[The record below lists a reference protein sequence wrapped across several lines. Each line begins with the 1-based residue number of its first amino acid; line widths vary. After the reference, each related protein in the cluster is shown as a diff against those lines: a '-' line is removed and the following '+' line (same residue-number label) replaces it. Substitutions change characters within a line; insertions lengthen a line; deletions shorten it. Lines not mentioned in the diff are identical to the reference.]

1 MPNHLRP
8 DLRLAFVLIV
18 IAMTVGACAP
28 TRGPFPTRQTFEPDR
43 AAAPA
48 AFAEDCAGIALG
60 DHLRRTVK
68 ISEISSPREFGFAVD
83 PIAPPGASPFDLAHP
98 AVDRYIAYYCDRSP
112 QTIEAS
118 LSRALPHLPFI
129 RQTLSKAGVPTEI
142 AYLPI
147 VESRFED
154 NARSGAGAT
163 GIWQFM
169 RATAAHYG
177 LRIDGCIDE
186 RRDPIRSTEAAAR
199 YLAALHQQF
208 NDWHLALA
216 AFNVGEGR
224 IQRIMRDHGID
235 DYWTMVERQLLP
247 RETAQYVPKFLAAA
261 AIAEN
266 PDSFGLLIDT
276 DSGPGNGAPMDFATV
291 RIADPISLKTV
302 AALAGVDRETVQ
314 ALNPALACSRIPRG
328 GYGVRLPRNAV
339 GTFQQAYARRDALA
353 TIEAGSG
360 AGVHRVRR
368 GDNPA
373 SIARRYGVSVRALM
387 RANDLRDPRR
397 LRVNDTLRIPGRS

>member
-1 MPNHLRP
+1 MPNHLRRN
-8 DLRLAFVLIV
+8 LRSVLFTTI
-18 IAMTVGACAP
+18 IALTAAGCAP
-28 TRGPFPTRQTFEPDR
+28 NRGVFPTRQTFEPDL

-48 AFAEDCAGIALG
+48 ALEEDCAGIDVG

-68 ISEISSPREFGFAVD
+68 ISEVSSPSDFGFAVD
-83 PIAPPGASPFDLAHP
+83 PALPSTSPFDHAHP
-98 AVDRYIAYYCDRSP
+98 AVDHYIDYFCDRSP
-112 QTIEAS
+112 RTIEVS
-118 LSRALPHLPFI
+118 LGRAMPHLPYI
-129 RQTLSKAGVPTEI
+129 RQTLSKAGVPPEI

-154 NARSGAGAT
+154 NARSRAGAT

-199 YLAALHQQF
+199 YLAALHDQF
-208 NDWHLALA
+208 EDWHLALA

-224 IQRIMRDHGID
+224 IQRIMRDTGID

-261 AIAEN
+261 TIAEN
-266 PDSFGLLIDT
+266 PDTFGLLID
-276 DSGPGNGAPMDFATV
+276 SSSALGGGAPVDFATV

-302 AALAGVDRETVQ
+302 AALAGVDRATVQ
-314 ALNPALACSRIPRG
+314 ALNPALACNRIPRG
-328 GYGVRLPRNAV
+328 GYGVRLPREAV
-339 GTFQQAYARRDALA
+339 GTFREAYARRDTLA
-353 TIEAGSG
+353 AVEARSG

-368 GDNPA
+368 GENPA
-373 SIARRYGVSVRALM
+373 SIARRYGVSVRGLM
-387 RANDLRDPRR
+387 RANGLNDPRK
-397 LRVNDTLRIPGRS
+397 LRVGDTLRIPGRS